1 MDYFAH
7 TFGEDQSQWQ
17 PLREHLE
24 NVAKLAEKFAREAR
38 PKDKEFAQAAYAAGL
53 LHDLGKYRPEFQR
66 MIRGTQPKGES
77 TRHKQAGAA
86 EAVRTEHRHFDI
98 CFSILGHHGGM
109 PDKAEMAEGVEM
121 GSDVAKAIL
130 PSALLDFQELKTA
143 ASGAAAALRGTDLD
157 LRTRL
162 LFSCLV
168 DADWLDTADFHARR
182 KGWATPPPPLWL
194 DAPQLLQNVLA
205 YIAQRAE
212 QCRNA
217 DVARI
222 RADILAAA
230 LENRSQPQGVFS
242 MTVPTGGGKTLSSL
256 AFALAHAVAHKLRRI
271 IYVVPYLSVIEQNAG
286 VFRAALGDSADSLIL
301 EHHSLVEPGQ
311 ENASH
316 GDDPESQTAQR
327 LAENW
332 DAPVILTTSVQFYE
346 SLFSNQPSR
355 CRKLHNIAQSVV
367 ILDEC
372 QTLPPEFTA
381 PTCEMLEQAAAYMG
395 CSIVLCT
402 ATQPAWK
409 KDPIR
414 LPMGISQIH
423 EIAPN
428 PAELFRQLK
437 RVEVT
442 WPPTGAAGFNWV
454 EIAAEMFCHQQ
465 VLCVVNTRQA
475 ALEIYRELAKLGSE
489 VIHLSTN
496 MCPAHR
502 LCVLKDI
509 AAALKY
515 GRPCRVVS
523 TQLVEAG
530 VDLDFPVVM
539 RELAPLESIVQAAG
553 RCNREGLLS
562 GGAGGGRVKVF
573 RSRDGKMPPSNWYRN
588 GAKIVEQDFLACG
601 RQPRIDHPEDIAE
614 YYRRL
619 YPTGD
624 LDSEDI
630 HTKRSGYN
638 FQSVAESYK
647 IIDSVTTPLVVGTW
661 EPAREEIEKLLAE
674 LRRQPSR
681 SAYRRLQRY
690 TVNVY
695 EHELRQAASAC
706 VMNDPPGVNVCSL
719 PYDNALGLVIS
730 GAGVLTVRMKKSRPS
745 WGGIS

>member
-1 MDYFAH
+1 MEYFAH
-7 TFGEDQSQWQ
+7 TYELPDGKRDPDESHWQ
-17 PLREHLE
+17 PLREHLA
-24 NVAKLAEKFAREAR
+24 NVAKLAAKFASEAR
-38 PKDKEFAQAAYAAGL
+38 PGEDEGEFAQAAYAAGL

-66 MIRGTQPKGES
+66 MIRGLQPKGES

-86 EAVRTEHRHFDI
+86 QAVSTGSKHFDI
-98 CFSILGHHGGM
+98 CFSILGHHGGI
-109 PDKAEMAEGVEM
+109 PDKADMAEAVKA
-121 GSDVAKAIL
+121 GSSVAEKVL
-130 PSALLDFQELKTA
+130 PAAHLDFPELKA
-143 ASGAAAALRGTDLD
+143 ADHGQAVTLRGTEFDI
-157 LRTRL
+157 RTRL

-168 DADWLDTADFHARR
+168 DADWLDTSDFHARR
-182 KGWATPPPPLWL
+182 EGWAAPTPLPQL
-194 DAPQLLQNVLA
+194 DASQLLQNVLA
-205 YIAQRAE
+205 YIAQRAK
-212 QCRNA
+212 QCRNT

-222 RADILAAA
+222 RAEILAAA
-230 LENRSQPQGVFS
+230 LRSGNHPQGIFS
-242 MTVPTGGGKTLSSL
+242 MTVPTGGGKTLSAL
-256 AFALAHAVAHKLRRI
+256 AFALQHAVTHGLKRI
-271 IYVVPYLSVIEQNAG
+271 IYVAPYLSIIEQNAA
-286 VFRAALGDSADSLIL
+286 VFRAALGEPADNLIL
-301 EHHSLVEPGQ
+301 EHHSMTEPG
-311 ENASH
+311 NDSGVH
-316 GDDPESQTAQR
+316 GDDNESQTAQR

-332 DAPVILTTSVQFYE
+332 EAPIILTTSVQFYE

-355 CRKLHNIAQSVV
+355 CRKLHNVAQSVV

-372 QTLPPEFTA
+372 QTLPAGFTA

-409 KDPIR
+409 KDPVR
-414 LPMGISQIH
+414 LPMGISRIH

-428 PAELFRQLK
+428 PVELFRQLK
-437 RVEVT
+437 RVEIT
-442 WPPTGAAGFNWV
+442 WPQTGAANLNWA
-454 EIAAEMFCHQQ
+454 EIAAEMVSQQQ

-475 ALEIYRELAKLGSE
+475 ALEIYREVATLGGE
-489 VIHLSTN
+489 AIHLSTN

-502 LCVLKDI
+502 LSVLKDI
-509 AAALKY
+509 TAALQE
-515 GRPCRVVS
+515 GRTCRVVS

-553 RCNREGLLS
+553 RCNREGLLKS
-562 GGAGGGRVKVF
+562 GSGGRVLVF
-573 RSRDGKMPPSNWYRN
+573 RSRDGKMPPGSWYRN

-624 LDSEDI
+624 LDSKSI
-630 HTKRSGYN
+630 HIERSEYN

-647 IIDSVTTPLVVGTW
+647 IIDSVTTPLVVWTW

-674 LRRQPSR
+674 LRQHASR

-695 EHELRQAASAC
+695 EHEFRRAASAC

-730 GAGVLTVRMKKSRPS
+730 SAVTVPAF
-745 WGGIS
+745 